1 MNDSRDQL
9 IYESINQKNII
20 NSKKPAHSGDD
31 RDAARRR
38 ERVCDCE
45 TDCNNGSVSNET
57 IALSRIMTDLKEE
70 RKLQV
75 RLSKHCK
82 VRFRKNSLWD
92 KKQRNGKVIC
102 IDPKNYK
109 NTG

>member
-20 NSKKPAHSGDD
+20 NSKKPARSGDD

-38 ERVCDCE
+38 ERDCE

-57 IALSRIMTDLKEE
+57 TALSRIMKDLKEE

-75 RLSKHCK
+75 RLSKRCK

-102 IDPKNYK
+102 IAPKDYQK
-109 NTG
+109 LG

>member
-1 MNDSRDQL
+1 MKL
-9 IYESINQKNII
+9 IDNGCLFLDES
-20 NSKKPAHSGDD
+20 PAFVTEDKTQAG
-31 RDAARRR
+31 
-38 ERVCDCE
+38 
-45 TDCNNGSVSNET
+45 NGSSGVDT
-57 IALSRIMTDLKEE
+57 LSKIMERMKEE
-70 RKLQV
+70 RKSQV
-75 RLSKHCK
+75 RLSKRCK